1 MKCKNCDCQVSS
13 DFKHSFTT
21 NCCPKCGQTMMQE
34 DVKDIYLQMS
44 DILNKEGNDL
54 GDVAIWLVNTHHSK
68 ITQFDESEEHV
79 LEPIIEIEGTVE
91 SIEEPL
97 PVLKPAV
104 KKPAPKVKRTQ
115 SGTQEHSLLS
125 QDRTNLFSKRAGV
138 DKIKYETIVKDIQG
152 GLISHASED
161 MNDIGDGEESFA
173 PFNEE
178 PLSNR
183 EMQSM
188 AGLFEGPGTSNGQID
203 YLEIEK
209 LQKLEQLAMTGSIGK
224 IKRSS

>member
-1 MKCKNCDCQVSS
+1 MKCKNCNCQVSS

-34 DVKDIYLQMS
+34 DVKDLYLKMT

-54 GDVAIWLVNTHHSK
+54 GDVAIWFVNTHHAK
-68 ITQFDESEEHV
+68 IAQTDEGENEEV
-79 LEPIIEIEGTVE
+79 YNPIIQVEGDVE
-91 SIEEPL
+91 SVELSP
-97 PVLKPAV
+97 PVSKPVA
-104 KKPAPKVKRTQ
+104 KKLAPKVKRAI
-115 SGTQEHSLLS
+115 SGSQEHSLLS
-125 QDRTNLFSKRAGV
+125 ADRANLFSKRAGV

-152 GLISHASED
+152 GLISNASED
-161 MNDIGDGEESFA
+161 MNDIGDGEENFA
-173 PFNEE
+173 SFNEE
-178 PLSNR
+178 PLSSR

-188 AGLFEGPGTSNGQID
+188 AGLFEGPASGQMD

-209 LQKLEQLAMTGSIGK
+209 LQKLEQLAMTGSLGK